1 MHSSPGELHLEVPR
15 VLVCKGEK
23 PIVFAI
29 NDRTALS
36 RGVVEKVIVVKGVVS
51 NYSHAFNWV
60 KQYQMEVL
68 ELWALCSP
76 FRPMPRM
83 ILRSSSLRRRN

>member
-23 PIVFAI
+23 PIVFVI

-36 RGVVEKVIVVKGVVS
+36 RGVVDKVMVVKRVVS
-51 NYSHAFNWV
+51 NYSHVLNGV
-60 KQYQMEVL
+60 KQDKMEV
-68 ELWALCSP
+68 
-76 FRPMPRM
+76 F
-83 ILRSSSLRRRN
+83 